1 MKLSA
6 VIKPLFANR
15 GHFRSIRHD
24 QIRDLFAEFLT
35 EVCPNMSTEL
45 ALQPISQETFIHRSA
60 NTDDGAR
67 LDVKAHNLGLQ
78 EELCVFR
85 CEFVTLM
92 RPPTTG

>member
-6 VIKPLFANR
+6 AIKPLFANR

-45 ALQPISQETFIHRSA
+45 ALQPISRETFPTEVLILMMAQDWMSKPRIWDCSRSCA
-60 NTDDGAR
+60 FF
-67 LDVKAHNLGLQ
+67 DVSL
-78 EELCVFR
+78 
-85 CEFVTLM
+85 
-92 RPPTTG
+92 